1 MCVTFFTD
9 SGPVFMLHRVYV
21 LLVYEAG
28 QQLSQFLSGGGKQ
41 SRKQKA
47 GKETS
52 RVQTVG
58 VPVSVSICAS

>member
-1 MCVTFFTD
+1 MCVTFFTN
-9 SGPVFMLHRVYV
+9 SGQVFLCHHVCV
-21 LLVYEAG
+21 LLVNEAG
-28 QQLSQFLSGGGKQ
+28 QQLSQFSSGGGKQ

-58 VPVSVSICAS
+58 VRVCVSICAS